1 MGKAWA
7 GEGAG
12 LKPKKPR
19 KPDPFKGMKKIIPI
33 RPPEKE
39 LSFEEKVEKFGEYMH
54 DPEQHGK
61 IFSELGF
68 TFVDDVCEGECESC
82 CTKADC
88 TVYKSVKDFEI
99 FIEKEKKTRKVV
111 PFKKK

>member
-1 MGKAWA
+1 MGKAGA

-88 TVYKSVKDFEI
+88 TVYKSVK
-99 FIEKEKKTRKVV
+99 VV
-111 PFKKK
+111 PCKKK

>member
-1 MGKAWA
+1 M
-7 GEGAG
+7 
-12 LKPKKPR
+12 KPKETR
-19 KPDPFKGMKKIIPI
+19 KPDPFKGKKKVIPI

-61 IFSELGF
+61 IFTELGF
-68 TFVDDVCEGECESC
+68 TYVEDGCGGNCEICEQ
-82 CTKADC
+82 KADC
-88 TVYKSVKDFEI
+88 TVYESVNDFDMS
-99 FIEKEKKTRKVV
+99 IEKEKKTRKVL